1 MNFLHTVVISIA
13 IYDGVSTLFTEDL
26 LLPTYCIP
34 FLHESHSVW
43 FIYTLP
49 EPRGERRLTA
59 LLKATHGHLCYLEW
73 KRTLQQELNSPFFTI
88 VVIILLLL
96 QVTRATLL

>member
-1 MNFLHTVVISIA
+1 MNFLHAVVISIA

-43 FIYTLP
+43 FMHTYP
-49 EPRGERRLTA
+49 ESRREREIDSFVKSHPYA
-59 LLKATHGHLCYLEW
+59 
-73 KRTLQQELNSPFFTI
+73 S
-88 VVIILLLL
+88 LLL
-96 QVTRATLL
+96 